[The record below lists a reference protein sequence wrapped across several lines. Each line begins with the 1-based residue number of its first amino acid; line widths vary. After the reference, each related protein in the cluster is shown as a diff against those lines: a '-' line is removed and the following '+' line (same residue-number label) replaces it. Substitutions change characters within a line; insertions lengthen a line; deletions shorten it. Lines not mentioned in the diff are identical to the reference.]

1 MVEVA
6 GGVHEGQI
14 LAGKYRVDRVL
25 GAGAMGVVV
34 AAHHQGLDT
43 KVAIKFLMPGMLEN
57 AEAVDRFARE
67 ARAAAKITNE
77 HVTRVLDV
85 GTLESGA
92 PYIVMEFLEGSDL
105 QSLLRDSGPLP
116 LDQAVDFL
124 LQAGEAV
131 AEAHALGI
139 VHRDLKPSNM
149 FCVRRANGAL
159 CVKVLDFGIS
169 KMSTIG
175 ASGMTRSSIMMGTPL
190 YMSPEQM
197 ESARNV
203 DARTDV
209 WALGVV
215 LFQLLTGELPFSGE
229 TLPEICLKVTTRPP
243 PAVRSLRPTV
253 PAEIEAAIF
262 RCLEKDR
269 EKRWQSVGDFCGAIA
284 SFGPGYSSTQRR
296 WQTMSAS
303 MRSQTLADSESRID
317 SQAASS
323 RASFGT
329 IGGVGHTSPG
339 ATARRR
345 RFALGAAG
353 VIVGLAVA
361 TFVVVSRLGGS
372 SAPASAST
380 AAATSSIGPAAPP
393 VGGQAIRPPSEM
405 GPGGAPANA
414 VVRSG
419 PADAVLR
426 PGPADEAVWAGASDG
441 VIRGA
446 AGRERDVSVN
456 EFGLDA
462 SAPARSPQPATGGR
476 RARPASLAATP
487 PQTSSNKTRPAAETP
502 SVSPPPAEP
511 GKGSAAYDERL

>member
-43 KVAIKFLMPGMLEN
+43 PVAIKFLMPAMLEN

-67 ARAAAKITNE
+67 ARAAARINNE

-85 GTLESGA
+85 GTLENGA
-92 PYIVMEFLEGSDL
+92 PYIVMELLDGSDL
-105 QSLLRDSGPLP
+105 QSWLRDSGPLP
-116 LDQAVDFL
+116 VDQAVDFL

-149 FCVRRANGAL
+149 FCVRRSNGSI
-159 CVKVLDFGIS
+159 CIKVLDFGIS
-169 KMSTIG
+169 KMNTIG

-215 LFQLLTGELPFSGE
+215 FFQLLTGELPFFGE

-243 PAVRSLRPTV
+243 PSVRSLRPLV
-253 PAEIEAAIF
+253 PPDIEAAIF
-262 RCLEKDR
+262 KCLEKDR
-269 EKRWQSVGDFCGAIA
+269 QKRWQSVGDLCAAIA
-284 SFGPGYSSTQRR
+284 PFGSGFSSAQRR

-303 MRSQTLADSESRID
+303 AQPGTF
-317 SQAASS
+317 AASS
-323 RASFGT
+323 APLDSRPGSQTPSFGT
-329 IGGVGHTSPG
+329 IGGVGHTAPG
-339 ATARRR
+339 MASRRR
-345 RFALGAAG
+345 RFVLGAAG
-353 VIVGLAVA
+353 AIVALAVA
-361 TFVVVSRLGGS
+361 TFVLVSRLERP
-372 SAPASAST
+372 SAPTLS
-380 AAATSSIGPAAPP
+380 AAPP
-393 VGGQAIRPPSEM
+393 TSTLAVAPPPATAAPPISV
-405 GPGGAPANA
+405 PGAAPPQGIPGAAP
-414 VVRSG
+414 
-419 PADAVLR
+419 PDAVLR
-426 PGPADEAVWAGASDG
+426 PADEALAGAAQEAIDRPSAGHVREGSQNG
-441 VIRGA
+441 V
-446 AGRERDVSVN
+446 
-456 EFGLDA
+456 GLDA
-462 SAPARSPQPATGGR
+462 SSLARGASTMAVGHKAHPASPVAAPA
-476 RARPASLAATP
+476 AA
-487 PQTSSNKTRPAAETP
+487 SNKPRGAAEAP
-502 SVSPPPAEP
+502 QVASPPPAEP
-511 GKGSAAYDERL
+511 KGSAAYDERL